1 MSLKAVIPM
10 ATITMFV
17 CLTEG
22 GISRRSN
29 TNIVVYLYRFQPFK
43 TYFPCQFKRQHVKS
57 ECCLFDVASNSL
69 PTPRSVVHPSYL
81 ATTCN

>member
-10 ATITMFV
+10 ATITS
-17 CLTEG
+17 LRGEYPEDQ
-22 GISRRSN
+22 IQ
-29 TNIVVYLYRFQPFK
+29 TNIVSVSKPFK
-43 TYFPCQFKRQHVKS
+43 TYFPCQFKRQHVKT

-69 PTPRSVVHPSYL
+69 PTPRSVVHPSYQ

>member
-10 ATITMFV
+10 ATITSLRGEYPEDQIQTSLFICTV
-17 CLTEG
+17 LK
-22 GISRRSN
+22 
-29 TNIVVYLYRFQPFK
+29 PFK

-57 ECCLFDVASNSL
+57 ECCLFDVASNYL
-69 PTPRSVVHPSYL
+69 PTPRSVVHPSYQ

>member
-29 TNIVVYLYRFQPFK
+29 TKPFK

-57 ECCLFDVASNSL
+57 ECCLFDVASSSL

-81 ATTCN
+81 ATACN